1 MPRNDGHRF
10 PAAQTQISDFMQ
22 GDRPAHLIP
31 RWQLPILLVEAN
43 PVERQTVS
51 IMKACEMVGVSRRTI
66 YNWIAANKVEY
77 LRTAGGSIRI
87 FVDTLWREPDGTKH
101 PNSPDAVV

>member
-1 MPRNDGHRF
+1 M
-10 PAAQTQISDFMQ
+10 
-22 GDRPAHLIP
+22 
-31 RWQLPILLVEAN
+31 
-43 PVERQTVS
+43 ERQTVS

-101 PNSPDAVV
+101 PDSPEAPTSRSGEAGRAVANARTP

>member
-1 MPRNDGHRF
+1 
-10 PAAQTQISDFMQ
+10 
-22 GDRPAHLIP
+22 
-31 RWQLPILLVEAN
+31 
-43 PVERQTVS
+43 
-51 IMKACEMVGVSRRTI
+51 MKACEMVGVSRRTI

-101 PNSPDAVV
+101 PTNHTAAYVRSWCQHPQKSFYTSSITNSA

>member
-1 MPRNDGHRF
+1 MRQSIDGVRVPVKSCMPNLTTACTDTSLWR
-10 PAAQTQISDFMQ
+10 QT
-22 GDRPAHLIP
+22 
-31 RWQLPILLVEAN
+31 

-101 PNSPDAVV
+101 PTDHTAA

>member
-1 MPRNDGHRF
+1 M
-10 PAAQTQISDFMQ
+10 
-22 GDRPAHLIP
+22 
-31 RWQLPILLVEAN
+31 
-43 PVERQTVS
+43 ERQTVS

-87 FVDTLWREPDGTKH
+87 FVDTSWREPDGTKH
-101 PNSPDAVV
+101 PTSPNAQRRHTRQSAVKTFSVGNPV

>member
-1 MPRNDGHRF
+1 MHAPVKGCTPNLTLAD
-10 PAAQTQISDFMQ
+10 SDTPLWRQ
-22 GDRPAHLIP
+22 P
-31 RWQLPILLVEAN
+31 Q
-43 PVERQTVS
+43 VERQTVS

-101 PNSPDAVV
+101 PTSPNATA

>member
-1 MPRNDGHRF
+1 MNVKVLTLCTGMST
-10 PAAQTQISDFMQ
+10 AAC
-22 GDRPAHLIP
+22 LIP
-31 RWQLPILLVEAN
+31 KRLAPIQPVEAT

-101 PNSPDAVV
+101 PTSPNAAA

>member
-1 MPRNDGHRF
+1 MFVKVLTRM
-10 PAAQTQISDFMQ
+10 AALSITVFQH
-22 GDRPAHLIP
+22 AHLNP
-31 RWQLPILLVEAN
+31 KRLAPIQSCGGN

-101 PNSPDAVV
+101 PTNHTAA

>member
-1 MPRNDGHRF
+1 MNCQDIDGL
-10 PAAQTQISDFMQ
+10 PGKCQGCTPNPTLAGSDT
-22 GDRPAHLIP
+22 PC
-31 RWQLPILLVEAN
+31 EEN

-101 PNSPDAVV
+101 PTSPNAAA